1 MLFADSVGP
10 DASERLSIFEVKDSL
25 TIHDIEVFG
34 WSTIFKSE
42 VEFCKDDMLLKHKLI
57 LSDEGDSLHGTAE
70 RDENAVTFWFR
81 HDPLKCAASS
91 IIISERPDSMLLA
104 FCKRANEVHF
114 LQSRTTLFDR
124 NFIV

>member
-10 DASERLSIFEVKDSL
+10 DASERLSIFEVKDAL
-25 TIHDIEVFG
+25 AIHDIDVFK
-34 WSTIFKSE
+34 WPSIFKSE

-57 LSDEGDSLHGTAE
+57 LSEGDSLHCTAE
-70 RDENAVTFWFR
+70 RDENAVTSWFR

-91 IIISERPDSMLLA
+91 ISISGRPDSMLHA
-104 FCKRANEVHF
+104 FCKRADEVHF
-114 LQSRTTLFDR
+114 LQSRTTLFDS